1 MSLLRLRHIIISPV
15 TLLRAAF
22 DRELHDTRMFEVSM
36 GNFCTTW
43 GQRHGL
49 AMGEVVRV
57 VLPNR
62 VIFIGNM
69 NERALELIIR

>member
-1 MSLLRLRHIIISPV
+1 
-15 TLLRAAF
+15 
-22 DRELHDTRMFEVSM
+22 MFEVSM